1 MSEIVPCKK
10 RRYERRKEKKKTR
23 RRKIRQSLARLRD
36 EKISEEQERLE
47 AFPSHLEHLKNLVE
61 LEAIAEEKE
70 IAANERENQLWIERE
85 QIAQKEWRQKRKE
98 NEERRKSRELKENA
112 IRAEW
117 ESLKQKEELKKLER
131 ESILAEEKRL
141 QVKSSQQH
149 YFLIHFIRNHIG
161 ILVGAT

>member
-1 MSEIVPCKK
+1 
-10 RRYERRKEKKKTR
+10 
-23 RRKIRQSLARLRD
+23 
-36 EKISEEQERLE
+36 
-47 AFPSHLEHLKNLVE
+47 VE